1 MKELNKRIFSLILA
15 VLLSSLFFIG
25 LNRFD
30 NKYTH
35 ESIQAKDGLLALS
48 AQDMADNP
56 IRYLVDGW
64 AFYPGAL
71 LTPEDFAGG
80 DPNRYMVYTSIGER
94 THLDDLGARNDPHGS
109 GSYVL
114 HLRLPKGLATY
125 ALDLPEVFSAYR
137 LYVDDRLYLEM
148 GNPDPDQY
156 ASETQRRLV
165 TFDADGKATI
175 LLAVSDYSHFY
186 SGLVYP
192 PAFGTPLTLNT
203 ARGILL
209 GVCLLIDTL
218 GLVAAVLALYV
229 GLRMKHKNA
238 LLFSLTCLTMCGFT
252 SYALLHS
259 AAALPVFPWYAF
271 ELALGYLLT
280 LLVVLLHNRICDV
293 DERTRRISAGVIG
306 AFGVLALC
314 YGLFSSVLTVPVKE
328 LFSAA
333 VFAFKGVSALYL
345 LTTAGLSLKGH
356 RAQAEP
362 VFYASVFYATGFVW
376 DRIFPEFEPMLF
388 GWFSEW
394 GSLALVLAIGYTL
407 WRDITSAYAHSL
419 AFAEEHRQ
427 VSRQLAMQVEYA
439 KQISLRSEE
448 NSKINHDHRQHLRTA
463 ASIAE
468 KLKESEDSK
477 DVGREL
483 IAYLQ
488 KISEDSIAVSG
499 IPHDAFSQNIAIDA
513 LLQYYLTV
521 AMNNKIETTVSF
533 DMPPLLPTDVE
544 LCTVLGNLLENAVEA
559 CLGVPESQRKI
570 DITAEQI
577 GREFYLRIEN
587 SFDGIFIQKS
597 GRYLSK
603 KRKSLHFGIGLESV
617 REIALRYGGML
628 TLEPEGNNFCA
639 GVVLPVDM
647 SALKK
652 TDAI

>member
-1 MKELNKRIFSLILA
+1 MKELNKRILSLILM

-35 ESIQAKDGLLALS
+35 ESIQGANGLLALN

-71 LTPEDFAGG
+71 LTPEDLAQG
-80 DPNRYMVYTSIGER
+80 DPDRYMVYTSIGER
-94 THLDDLGARNDPHGS
+94 THFDNLGASGDPHGS

-156 ASETQRRLV
+156 VSQTQRRLV

-192 PAFGTPLTLNT
+192 PAFGTPLALNT

-229 GLRMKHKNA
+229 GLRMKQKNA
-238 LLFSLTCLTMCGFT
+238 LLFSLTCLAMCGFT

-259 AAALPVFPWYAF
+259 AVALPVFPWYAL

-293 DERTRRISAGVIG
+293 DERTRRVSAGVIG
-306 AFGVLALC
+306 AFGALALC

-333 VFAFKGVSALYL
+333 VFAFKAVSAIYL
-345 LTTAGLSLKGH
+345 LTTAGLSLKGR

-376 DRIFPEFEPMLF
+376 DRIFPNFEPMLF

-427 VSRQLAMQVEYA
+427 VSRQLTMQMEYA
-439 KQISLRSEE
+439 RLLSARGEE
-448 NSKINHDHRQHLRTA
+448 NRKLVHDFRQHLRTMNGLA
-463 ASIAE
+463 AQFDTAE
-468 KLKESEDSK
+468 TARLVEQ
-477 DVGREL
+477 EL
-483 IAYLQ
+483 TEYLERLSQ
-488 KISEDSIAVSG
+488 SMAVEKKQGETNRSLSNR
-499 IPHDAFSQNIAIDA
+499 PVVDA
-513 LLQYYLTV
+513 LLQYYHALS
-521 AMNNKIETTVSF
+521 KDKGIEV
-533 DMPPLLPTDVE
+533 DIHLKLPDGLPLSDVE

-559 CLGVPESQRKI
+559 CERMTEGKRELYTRTDRTDRRFSIQINNSYDGKLLRSGERFLSRKTSEARFGV
-570 DITAEQI
+570 
-577 GREFYLRIEN
+577 
-587 SFDGIFIQKS
+587 
-597 GRYLSK
+597 
-603 KRKSLHFGIGLESV
+603 GLESV
-617 REIALRYGGML
+617 REIVERHGG
-628 TLEPEGNNFCA
+628 TLILDITEELFSV
-639 GVVLPVDM
+639 GVSL
-647 SALKK
+647 SIKN
-652 TDAI
+652 